1 MQLVLH
7 DVNVRL
13 LFNFKVPDTIPL
25 FHFSLTLCTLT
36 DKSTAG
42 VSSTSVCIV
51 GESSCAATAT
61 NARINEISSECS
73 SETSATLRAK
83 LGAGRARAHTKQEQ
97 GIAET
102 EVLCHGTAT
111 GMKNSLKNEYCL
123 VVLTERRDRIK
134 EEVS

>member
-1 MQLVLH
+1 M
-7 DVNVRL
+7 
-13 LFNFKVPDTIPL
+13 
-25 FHFSLTLCTLT
+25 FHSPLTLCNLT
-36 DKSTAG
+36 GKSTDD

-51 GESSCAATAT
+51 GESSRAAIAT
-61 NARINEISSECS
+61 NTNAQINEISSGCS
-73 SETSATLRAK
+73 SETSATLIAK
-83 LGAGRARAHTKQEQ
+83 LGAGHACAHTKQEQ

-123 VVLTERRDRIK
+123 VVLTEQRDRIK